1 MRATRGFYEIAAADP
16 GRVAVVADATVT
28 GNAAVNQ
35 DTTVTGNPAVTV
47 TGDPAVSTATGPA
60 GAVTGAVTTTY
71 GELHERVNQVSH
83 GLLARGTRPGDTVV
97 TVLPNGVD
105 AITMMLATFQIGA
118 YHVPVNWH
126 YTAEEIGYIVA
137 DCAARVVVSSERYG
151 HAVPGGF
158 VETGA
163 LAEGRPVTPPEGRRV
178 GSMMLYTSGTTGK
191 PKGVRRRLIELSPED
206 LHPILMRKGWRH
218 FGLPSDGVHLLLS
231 QLYHSAPYGQAMMA
245 LQFGHT
251 LVVTERFDAAET
263 LELIERHRVT
273 NAFMV
278 PTMFHRLLALPA
290 STRAKHDLS
299 SLTHLYHGAAPCPP
313 ATKQAMID
321 WLGPV
326 LWEYYGSTEA
336 AVATMVSSAEWLERP
351 GTVGRAIDG
360 IAFTIIGDD
369 GSELPP
375 GEPGMVYIG
384 GINHFEYHR
393 DPSKTASTMLGALYT
408 PGDIGYLDEDGYLF
422 LCDRRTDLIISGGV
436 NIYPAEVEAALQE
449 HPSVAD
455 VAVIGVPDPEWGQ
468 RVVALVQPAPGA
480 VPGAELTGELLAH
493 CESRLARLKHPRVIE
508 YRDRLPRTPTGKLSR
523 SDLRNKYLP
532 A

>member
-1 MRATRGFYEIAAADP
+1 MRGFYEIAAADP
-16 GRVAVVADATVT
+16 GRVAVI
-28 GNAAVNQ
+28 AVIA
-35 DTTVTGNPAVTV
+35 G
-47 TGDPAVSTATGPA
+47 TA
-60 GAVTGAVTTTY
+60 TTY
-71 GELHERVNQVSH
+71 GELHDRVNQVSH

-97 TVLPNGVD
+97 TVLPNGAD
-105 AITMMLATFQIGA
+105 AITMMLATYQIGA

-126 YTAEEIGYIVA
+126 YTADEVGYIVT
-137 DCAARVVVSSERYG
+137 DCAARVVVGSER
-151 HAVPGGF
+151 HARAVPAGF
-158 VETGA
+158 TEVGE
-163 LAEGRPVTPPEGRRV
+163 LAEGRPVTPPGERRA
-178 GSMMLYTSGTTGK
+178 GSMMLYTSGTTGR

-206 LHPILMRKGWRH
+206 LHPILMRKSWRH
-218 FGLPSDGVHLLLS
+218 FALPLDGVHLLLS

-251 LVVTERFDAAET
+251 LVVTERFDAEET

-290 STRAKHDLS
+290 EVREKHDLS

-360 IAFTIIGDD
+360 MEFRIVADD
-369 GSELPP
+369 GTELPP

-384 GINHFEYHR
+384 GINRFEYHH
-393 DPSKTASTMLGALYT
+393 DPSKTASAMRGRLYT
-408 PGDIGYLDEDGYLF
+408 PGDIGYLDGEGYLF

-436 NIYPAEVEAALQE
+436 NIYPAEIEAALLE
-449 HPSVAD
+449 HPAVAD

-480 VPGAELTGELLAH
+480 EPGPALTAGLLAH
-493 CESRLARLKHPRVIE
+493 CEPRLARLKHPRVIE

-523 SDLRNKYLP
+523 SDLRETYLP
-532 A
+532 L

>member
-1 MRATRGFYEIAAADP
+1 MKGFYEIATADP
-16 GRVAVVADATVT
+16 GRVAVVADDSV
-28 GNAAVNQ
+28 
-35 DTTVTGNPAVTV
+35 
-47 TGDPAVSTATGPA
+47 
-60 GAVTGAVTTTY
+60 TY
-71 GELHERVNQVSH
+71 GELHDRVNQVSH

-97 TVLPNGVD
+97 TVLANGID
-105 AITMMLATFQIGA
+105 AITMMLATYQIGA

-126 YTAEEIGYIVA
+126 YTAEEIGYVIT
-137 DCAARVVVSSERYG
+137 DCAARVVVGSERYG

-163 LAEGRPVTPPEGRRV
+163 LAEGRPTTPPEGRRA
-178 GSMMLYTSGTTGK
+178 GSMMLYTSGTTGR
-191 PKGVRRRLIELSPED
+191 PKGVRRRLIELPPEG
-206 LHPILMRKGWRH
+206 LHPILMRKSWRH
-218 FGLPSDGVHLLLS
+218 FGLESGGVHLLLS
-231 QLYHSAPYGQAMMA
+231 QLYHSAPYGQTMMA
-245 LQFGHT
+245 LHFGHT
-251 LVVTERFDAAET
+251 VVVTERFDAAET
-263 LELIERHRVT
+263 LALIERHRVT

-290 STRAKHDLS
+290 SVRTKHDLS
-299 SLTHLYHGAAPCPP
+299 SLTRLFHGAAPCPP

-336 AVATMVSSAEWLERP
+336 AVVTMVSSAEWLQRP

-360 IAFTIIGDD
+360 MEFTIVGDD
-369 GSELPP
+369 GAELPP
-375 GEPGMVYIG
+375 GEPGLVYIG
-384 GINHFEYHR
+384 GINRFEYHQ
-393 DPSKTASTMLGALYT
+393 DPSKTASAMRGRLYT
-408 PGDIGYLDEDGYLF
+408 PGDIGYLDTDGYLF

-436 NIYPAEVEAALQE
+436 NIYPAEIEAVLQE

-468 RVVALVQPAPGA
+468 RVVALVQPSADA
-480 VPGAELTGELLAH
+480 VPGADLTGELLAH
-493 CESRLARLKHPRVIE
+493 CATRLARLKHPRVIE

-523 SDLRNKYLP
+523 SGLRETYLP